1 MTFKMKAIT
10 AGFGL
15 ALMASASP
23 ALAKQKVCV
32 FDILG
37 AGGDV
42 FNLSKDYVLAA
53 KGFGADGKPEV
64 RPKPVQQP
72 EEDRKWKLAV
82 HAEQEWKVGEAGGG
96 GSRGQRCAVL
106 QCAAQW
112 QAALAVLGL

>member
-1 MTFKMKAIT
+1 MTLKMKAIT

-23 ALAKQKVCV
+23 ALAKQKVCM

-53 KGFGADGKPEV
+53 KGFGAD
-64 RPKPVQQP
+64 
-72 EEDRKWKLAV
+72 L
-82 HAEQEWKVGEAGGG
+82 HLEAFTDEKIA
-96 GSRGQRCAVL
+96 SENFKTV
-106 QCAAQW
+106 
-112 QAALAVLGL
+112 